1 MNSPCN
7 TSFHT
12 LQFQS
17 GPGFVER
24 SRNGCLLLFLRLRP
38 SVPTATQGR
47 PDEQPHASPG
57 ICILVKAG
65 YSTLACRCFLL
76 ESVASVVPIRCQ
88 TKKTFIMRS
97 NSPKPLPATF
107 PAWIFGLVMCCV
119 FSVAIADEFSDVRR
133 LLKQGQTFEALQK
146 VDAQIA
152 NRPKEL
158 QGRFLKG
165 LILVEM
171 GRSAEAIV
179 VFKELTEDF
188 PEQPEPYNNLA
199 VLYAQQKQYNMA
211 LTVLEMAVRT
221 HPGYAIAHEN
231 LGDVYARLASHS
243 YDQALQLDPSNKATQ
258 FKLSKLREFD
268 SARSGSTSK

>member
-1 MNSPCN
+1 MI
-7 TSFHT
+7 
-12 LQFQS
+12 LI
-17 GPGFVER
+17 R
-24 SRNGCLLLFLRLRP
+24 S
-38 SVPTATQGR
+38 
-47 PDEQPHASPG
+47 
-57 ICILVKAG
+57 
-65 YSTLACRCFLL
+65 
-76 ESVASVVPIRCQ
+76 Q

-97 NSPKPLPATF
+97 NSPKPSPATF
-107 PAWIFGLVMCCV
+107 PAWIFGLVICCV
-119 FSVAIADEFSDVRR
+119 FSFAIADEFSDVRR
-133 LLKQGQTFEALQK
+133 LLKQGQTLEALQK

-152 NRPKEL
+152 KQPKEL

-171 GRSAEAIV
+171 GRSTEAIG
-179 VFKELTEDF
+179 VFRDLTEEF

-268 SARSGSTSK
+268 SVPSGSASK